1 MSSRTQILP
10 HHAPAGGDNLDAAL
24 GQITSAAVAAIPAA
38 AHAGITCPAKP
49 GHVSSHGATD
59 PAVDTLALS
68 QNARRRGPWLPTARR
83 LRTITIVDTAADRR
97 WPEFAFAA
105 RQSGFGSILAVGLSA
120 DDPTLGTLTLYAT
133 DVDAFDGDDET
144 IAAVFAGHAATL
156 LRSHT
161 GGEGVAAAAPAAGA
175 HAIIAHAEGVLMDM
189 HHVNA
194 GEARVM
200 LRRAAHQANLT
211 TADAAYWLITDA
223 ATTSRGRNARARRR
237 TRQAAADDA
246 SRRPAADTGGD
257 PVIVEVRGDIDAA
270 TAPALAARLARLPVR
285 DTVADMTGVGFCSAR
300 GLELLVE
307 HSRRLADSGAVLRLA
322 GCPPA
327 LRAVIDRL
335 GLDDALPTANTTTN
349 STGPGAPDT
358 PATAP
363 RRVLRERRVD
373 GGARTGGVAAPGM

>member
-1 MSSRTQILP
+1 MSLRTQVHP
-10 HHAPAGGDNLDAAL
+10 RHAPTDASLDAAL
-24 GQITSAAVAAIPAA
+24 GPITHAAVAAVPTAA
-38 AHAGITCPAKP
+38 QAGITCPDCS
-49 GHVSSHGATD
+49 GSVRSIGATD
-59 PAVDTLALS
+59 PAIDTLTRS
-68 QNARRRGPWLPTARR
+68 QDARRRGPWLPTARR

-105 RQSGFGSILAVGLSA
+105 RQSGFASILAVGLSA

-133 DVDAFDGDDET
+133 EVDAFDGDDET

-161 GGEGVAAAAPAAGA
+161 GDTSDRAASPAAGA
-175 HAIIAHAEGVLMDM
+175 HAIIEHAEGVLMGM

-194 GEARVM
+194 GEARAM
-200 LRRAAHQANLT
+200 LNRTAYQDNLT
-211 TADAAYWLITDA
+211 ITDAACWLITDA
-223 ATTSRGRNARARRR
+223 ADTSRSRNAPTRRR

-246 SRRPAADTGGD
+246 SRRPGTGD
-257 PVIVEVRGDIDAA
+257 NEPVIVEVRGDIDAA

-307 HSRRLADSGAVLRLA
+307 HSRRLGDSGAVLSLA

-363 RRVLRERRVD
+363 QRVLRERRVD